1 MRRPLPR
8 WIASSTRKRRGKLI
22 VLVRLSPRALSD
34 LEGLTAYIAA
44 DSPQNAR
51 LVRDRIQA
59 ALLHL
64 TRQPHLGRPGRK
76 EGTREL
82 IIPRTGDTAA
92 YRVID
97 TDAGPEVQVAAIIH
111 GAQRWPDDL

>member
-1 MRRPLPR
+1 
-8 WIASSTRKRRGKLI
+8 

-34 LEGLTAYIAA
+34 LEELTAYIAA

-51 LVRDRIQA
+51 LVRERIQA

-64 TRQPHLGRPGRK
+64 TQQPHLGRPGRK

-82 IIPRTGDTAA
+82 VIPRTGYIAA
-92 YRVID
+92 YRVVD
-97 TDAGPEVQVAAIIH
+97 TAGGPEVQVAAIIP